1 MSSSEMT
8 VEDFIRAN
16 TKCEASVFLTMM
28 ISFGFSYEDRQKN
41 VNILSP
47 GEITRLY
54 LLICSLNAIN
64 VMVLDEPTNYLDVE
78 ALDALEEIVTSF
90 DGTILASSHDRYFIE
105 KFNPSFT
112 LEFKEGQM
120 KKVLH

>member
-16 TKCEASVFLTMM
+16 TKCESSVFLTMI
-28 ISFGFSYEDRQKN
+28 ISFGFSYEDCQKN